1 MGNVK
6 SLIGNAGNIKNYIS
20 TVYDSI
26 MSKVT
31 SGKALSKGESFGTL
45 WRFGERPCHA
55 GQIVSHKVL
64 PNGNTKLRIFTAF
77 AGDSKPLA
85 FESIIMDPARRVVS
99 KSCGLVD
106 SAIDAPKVND
116 VLKRLGSD
124 VRYSSIGTAVY
135 GSTLSKTDVGKASN
149 RIFQSNPG
157 AKRLL
162 AGNMKIV

>member
-135 GSTLSKTDVGKASN
+135 GSTLSKTDVGKASS

>member
-116 VLKRLGSD
+116 VFKRLGSD
-124 VRYSSIGTAVY
+124 VRYSSIGTAIY

-162 AGNMKIV
+162 AGNMKII

>member
-6 SLIGNAGNIKNYIS
+6 SLIGNTGNIKNYIS
-20 TVYDSI
+20 AVYDSI

-45 WRFGERPCHA
+45 WRFGDRPCHA

-64 PNGNTKLRIFTAF
+64 PNGNTKLRIFTAL

-162 AGNMKIV
+162 AGNMKII

>member
-1 MGNVK
+1 
-6 SLIGNAGNIKNYIS
+6 
-20 TVYDSI
+20 
-26 MSKVT
+26 
-31 SGKALSKGESFGTL
+31 
-45 WRFGERPCHA
+45 
-55 GQIVSHKVL
+55 
-64 PNGNTKLRIFTAF
+64 
-77 AGDSKPLA
+77 
-85 FESIIMDPARRVVS
+85 MDPARRVVS

-162 AGNMKIV
+162 AGNMKII

>member
-6 SLIGNAGNIKNYIS
+6 SLIGNTGNIKNYIS
-20 TVYDSI
+20 AVYDSI
-26 MSKVT
+26 MHKIT

-45 WRFGERPCHA
+45 WRFGDRPCHA

-64 PNGNTKLRIFTAF
+64 PNGNTKLRIFTAL

-85 FESIIMDPARRVVS
+85 YESIVMNSARSVVS
-99 KSCGLVD
+99 KSCGLID
-106 SAIDAPKVND
+106 PAIDAPKVNA
-116 VLKRLGSD
+116 VFEKLGSD

-162 AGNMKIV
+162 AGNMKII